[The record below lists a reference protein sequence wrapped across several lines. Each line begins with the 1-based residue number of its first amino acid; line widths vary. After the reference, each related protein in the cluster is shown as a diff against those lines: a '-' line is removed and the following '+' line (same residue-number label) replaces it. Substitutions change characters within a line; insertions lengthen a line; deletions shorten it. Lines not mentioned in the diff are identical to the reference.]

1 MADAGAMMVPRLRP
15 SQARVLLMAALAAEL
30 PLADVIAR
38 WG

>member
-1 MADAGAMMVPRLRP
+1 MVPRLAP

-30 PLADVIAR
+30 PVAEVVGQ